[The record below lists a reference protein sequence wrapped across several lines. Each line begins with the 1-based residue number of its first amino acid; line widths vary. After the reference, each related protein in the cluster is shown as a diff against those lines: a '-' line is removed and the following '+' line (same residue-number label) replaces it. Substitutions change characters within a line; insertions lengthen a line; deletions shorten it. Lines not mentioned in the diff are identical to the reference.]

1 MKFLK
6 TVPADKKSK
15 QRPGF
20 FSAMHSLDF
29 PFNGGHLATFRPSC
43 ADRVLAVREEPVT
56 SMTCVTTPL
65 EKTVIALIAGYDDP
79 PHNRLV
85 AWLQVVAFFLLL
97 KSRQV
102 LS

>member
-1 MKFLK
+1 
-6 TVPADKKSK
+6 
-15 QRPGF
+15 
-20 FSAMHSLDF
+20 MHSLDF
-29 PFNGGHLATFRPSC
+29 PFNGGHLATYEYRPSC
-43 ADRVLAVREEPVT
+43 ADRVLAAREEPVT

-79 PHNRLV
+79 PHDGLV